1 MIINILTERTEYLE
15 KTDKVIRIQYYQS
28 PCGELILGSFG
39 DKLCLCDWVNEE
51 RRKTI
56 DSRIQKMLQARYETG
71 MSETIATAITQLD
84 EYFAQKRTAFDV
96 PLLLLGTD
104 FQKAVW
110 NELLKVP
117 YGTTKS
123 YAGLSSQLGNPKAV
137 RAVAAA
143 NGANAISIFIPCHRI
158 IGSNQKLTG
167 YAGGLTAKKALLEL
181 ESYDFKTGTS
191 L

>member
-1 MIINILTERTEYLE
+1 ME

-28 PCGELILGSFG
+28 PCGESILGSFG

-56 DSRIQKMLQARYETG
+56 DGRIQKMLQARYETG
-71 MSETIATAITQLD
+71 ISETIATAITQLD
-84 EYFAQKRTAFDV
+84 EYFVQKRTAFDV

-117 YGTTKS
+117 YGMTKS

-167 YAGGLTAKKALLEL
+167 YAGGLSAKKALLEL

>member
-1 MIINILTERTEYLE
+1 ME

>member
-1 MIINILTERTEYLE
+1 ME

-56 DSRIQKMLQARYETG
+56 DGRIQKMLQARYETG
-71 MSETIATAITQLD
+71 ISETIATAITQLD

-117 YGTTKS
+117 YGMAKS

-167 YAGGLTAKKALLEL
+167 YAGGLSAKKILLEL

>member
-1 MIINILTERTEYLE
+1 ME
-15 KTDKVIRIQYYQS
+15 KTDKVIRIQHYQS

-39 DKLCLCDWVNEE
+39 DRLCLCDWTLDEE

-56 DSRIQKMLQARYETG
+56 DKRIQTLLHARCEAG

-110 NELLKVP
+110 RELLKVP
-117 YGTTKS
+117 YGTTES

-158 IGSNQKLTG
+158 IGSNRKLTG
-167 YAGGLTAKKALLEL
+167 YAGGLQAKKTLLEL
-181 ESYDFKTGTS
+181 ESYPFNAGTS